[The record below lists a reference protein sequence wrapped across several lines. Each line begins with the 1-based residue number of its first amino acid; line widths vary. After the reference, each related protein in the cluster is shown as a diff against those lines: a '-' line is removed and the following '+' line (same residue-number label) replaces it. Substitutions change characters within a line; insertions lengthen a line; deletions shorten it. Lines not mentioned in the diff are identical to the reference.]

1 MKKDKLLKNI
11 ANNIRQ
17 LRAKYRYS
25 QDILAEK
32 ANISTHYLS
41 DLENEKGNPSVEKLI
56 NLAEALD
63 VTLNDL
69 VY

>member
-1 MKKDKLLKNI
+1 M
-11 ANNIRQ
+11 
-17 LRAKYRYS
+17 RAKYRYS
-25 QDILAEK
+25 QDVLAKK

-56 NLAEALD
+56 NVAEALD